1 MPLVTIMC
9 PTTGRRTST
18 GVEMDRRTFNALPL
32 NRHHSFHCWLC
43 GHEHHW
49 SRRWAMLVEDGD
61 RAAMAEAGR
70 KTRSG

>member
-32 NRHHSFHCWLC
+32 NRHIPLLALRPRTS
-43 GHEHHW
+43 
-49 SRRWAMLVEDGD
+49 LV
-61 RAAMAEAGR
+61 A
-70 KTRSG
+70 